1 MHPLPH
7 AILVQPG
14 DIRRMAID
22 DWQQFQK
29 EGEQFLALAE
39 RAFTKK
45 TKAFTTEI
53 LYNLAA
59 MAMEKLVMSALM
71 RIGRLPD
78 NHTLGDLAAALTR
91 WLPDAAQGLVES
103 ICALD
108 RFQEICDP
116 ELAIIHPP
124 TLADIEA
131 MLRLARRLERRL
143 QTVPA
148 MH

>member
-14 DIRRMAID
+14 DIRPMAID

-39 RAFTKK
+39 RAFAKK

-53 LYNLAA
+53 LYNLTA
-59 MAMEKLVMSALM
+59 MAMEKLVMAALM

-78 NHTLGDLAAALTR
+78 NHTLGDLATALTH
-91 WLPDAAQGLVES
+91 WLPEAAQGLTES
-103 ICALD
+103 LGALD
-108 RFQEICDP
+108 RFQEICDM
-116 ELAIIHPP
+116 ERATILPP

-131 MLRLARRLERRL
+131 MLLLARRLERRL
-143 QTVPA
+143 QPVPA
-148 MH
+148 MY

>member
-7 AILVQPG
+7 AMLVQPG
-14 DIRRMAID
+14 DIRPMAID
-22 DWQQFQK
+22 NWQQFQQ
-29 EGEQFLALAE
+29 EGEQFLTLAE
-39 RAFTKK
+39 RAFAKK

-53 LYNLAA
+53 LYNLTA

-91 WLPDAAQGLVES
+91 WLPEAARGLTEA

-116 ELAIIHPP
+116 EGATILPP
-124 TLADIEA
+124 ALADIKA
-131 MLRLARRLERRL
+131 MLLLARRLERRL
-143 QTVPA
+143 QPGPA

>member
-7 AILVQPG
+7 AMLVQPG
-14 DIRRMAID
+14 DIKRMAID

-39 RAFTKK
+39 RAFIKK

-59 MAMEKLVMSALM
+59 MAIEKLVMSALM

-78 NHTLGDLAAALTR
+78 NHTLGDLADALMR
-91 WLPDAAQGLVES
+91 WLPEAARGLTEA

-116 ELAIIHPP
+116 EGATIRQPAP
-124 TLADIEA
+124 ADIEA
-131 MLRLARRLERRL
+131 MLKLARRLERRL
-143 QTVPA
+143 QPGPA